1 MGEWRG
7 NNEWRSLTPDSDC
20 VVVLSG
26 GLGPRGIIRKI
37 MVGFKENGVM
47 ALRCL

>member
-7 NNEWRSLTPDSDC
+7 NNEWRSLTPDC

-37 MVGFKENGVM
+37 MVGFKEKGVT
-47 ALRCL
+47 ALRWL